1 MAAEPVLTF
10 SLASVVEDVL
20 QQHDGRLDVNLASRK
35 AEEAC
40 IYHPFSPFFTHQ
52 FHFFFTLRISLCK
65 SISFCVC
72 VKLIANVVFLFLFSW
87 PRMLVSSFN
96 P

>member
-40 IYHPFSPFFTHQ
+40 IYHPFSPFFSHQ
-52 FHFFFTLRISLCK
+52 FHFFTFK
-65 SISFCVC
+65 ISFC
-72 VKLIANVVFLFLFSW
+72 KLIFFFSW

-96 P
+96 L